1 MQEKIEERHK
11 KIAHIQNTIWEIYK
25 TFLNNHDITEYEH
38 KWAELLKTYQN
49 INDEEF
55 FSFCKCLYVSWEQQA
70 RNFARIFRKL
80 ERKEEDGKKPSE
92 VIKEFLNF
100 LETAKNEYES
110 AYSDVGVED
119 RKEQTFLHDLE
130 FAPNKNERNKVATR
144 FQQSRKTRRKA
155 KDRAQLY
162 ECVSNF
168 YTDKQNQN
176 LIKALRRIQNEQIT
190 REKYLFG
197 NREFKNRV
205 E

>member
-1 MQEKIEERHK
+1 M
-11 KIAHIQNTIWEIYK
+11 N
-25 TFLNNHDITEYEH
+25 
-38 KWAELLKTYQN
+38 
-49 INDEEF
+49 
-55 FSFCKCLYVSWEQQA
+55 
-70 RNFARIFRKL
+70 
-80 ERKEEDGKKPSE
+80 KKPSE
-92 VIKEFLNF
+92 IITEFLNF
-100 LETAKNEYES
+100 LESAKDEYES
-110 AYSDVGVED
+110 AYAEVGAED

-144 FQQSRKTRRKA
+144 FQRSRRTRRKA

-162 ECVSNF
+162 EYISNF

-176 LIKALRRIQNEQIT
+176 LIKALRRLQNEQIT